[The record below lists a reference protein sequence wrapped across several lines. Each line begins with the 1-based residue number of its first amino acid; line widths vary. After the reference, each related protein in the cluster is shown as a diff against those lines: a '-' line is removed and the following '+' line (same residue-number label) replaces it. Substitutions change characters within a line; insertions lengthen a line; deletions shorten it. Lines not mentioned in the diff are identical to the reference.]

1 MPGEP
6 ALGRGALAILLRRA
20 VLRHDELGRQG
31 QDMLVSR
38 RHNAGAEE
46 GMEIL
51 GAAIG
56 ALARRAPRAMDLAR
70 AMVFG
75 AIQRDQGLPAEA
87 LERGEHARRLD
98 CLGEQPVKGRR
109 WGAIQHLADV
119 VVAGD
124 GGDAE
129 QGLAVRAPLPL
140 RQDALM
146 RQERRAAH
154 EEERE
159 RKQADVRHRVGADR
173 QRPFATVGQTGA
185 DRAQIGNAVLKDT
198 HTASESW
205 FAARRKAG
213 VATMAPSDEENH
225 AWWRLRLTHQD
236 TDHHSER
243 DSVAL
248 RTAAS
253 PAATLTRF
261 SQFSS
266 QPGCNQ
272 GICIRRAVCSE
283 TIQP

>member
-31 QDMLVSR
+31 QHMLVSR

-51 GAAIG
+51 GAAVG
-56 ALARRAPRAMDLAR
+56 ALARQAPRAMDLAR

-75 AIQRDQGLPAEA
+75 AIQRDQGPSAQA
-87 LERGEHARRLD
+87 LERGEHPRRLD
-98 CLGEQPVKGRR
+98 CLDEQPIEGRR
-109 WGAIQHLADV
+109 RGAIQYLADV
-119 VVAGD
+119 IVAGD

-129 QGLAVRAPLPL
+129 QGLAVRAALSL

-154 EEERE
+154 EEQRE
-159 RKQADVRHRVGADR
+159 RRQADIRHRVGADR
-173 QRPFATVGQTGA
+173 QRRLATVGQTGA

-198 HTASESW
+198 HTASESC
-205 FAARRKAG
+205 FAARRKAA

-225 AWWRLRLTHQD
+225 AWWRLRLTHED
-236 TDHHSER
+236 TEHHSER

-248 RTAAS
+248 RTAAR
-253 PAATLTRF
+253 TRW
-261 SQFSS
+261 
-266 QPGCNQ
+266 P
-272 GICIRRAVCSE
+272 VCWWC
-283 TIQP
+283 